1 MVFDSETFFKGS
13 LMNFTEYSTILS
25 AFKEGV
31 FTSILDSYD
40 DICHAQDQLIAELTS
55 KGAVIKGWKVVED
68 SGVFILSP
76 IFDFQIFENKGAQL
90 PKDELSG
97 IEVEICYQCSVPL
110 LASDIEYA
118 VSNTQPLVA
127 LEVLRPKIND
137 KSYQSCDF
145 YYNFGILV
153 SSQPIASDFS
163 LKSGQTYDYSISA
176 PDFFEQK
183 KKVLLKGVQE
193 CVRRGYID
201 DFFFMTGSLN
211 GLIATDIC
219 LGKNE
224 VVASN
229 GTLISVDIV

>member
-1 MVFDSETFFKGS
+1 
-13 LMNFTEYSTILS
+13 MNFSEYSAVLS
-25 AFKEGV
+25 AFKQGAFV
-31 FTSILDSYD
+31 SIQESYD
-40 DICHAQDQLIAELTS
+40 AICHAQDQLIAELTS

-76 IFDFQIFENKGAQL
+76 IFDFQIFQHQGTRISKS
-90 PKDELSG
+90 DLSG

-110 LASDIEYA
+110 LASDIDYA
-118 VSNTQPLVA
+118 VRGCQPFVGI
-127 LEVLRPKIND
+127 EVIRPKINPH
-137 KSYQSCDF
+137 SYPSCDF
-145 YYNFGILV
+145 YFNYGILV
-153 SSQPIASDFS
+153 SSQPIVSDFS
-163 LKSGQTYDYSISA
+163 LKSGQTYDYSTSA

-183 KKVLLKGVQE
+183 KAVLLKGVQE

-211 GLIATDIC
+211 GLIATDLC

-224 VVASN
+224 VIASN